1 MYVDY
6 ISDSLP
12 ERRSL
17 MEAINAADPHFV
29 RCVNP
34 NAEKKAECFQDQKAV
49 EQLRCPSTPL
59 LGAQPRAKSLRS
71 SYTWLYLWIQPTP
84 LETPVSF
91 RQAFD
96 SDVSGLVNRF
106 VLVG

>member
-29 RCVNP
+29 ICTR
-34 NAEKKAECFQDQKAV
+34 
-49 EQLRCPSTPL
+49 
-59 LGAQPRAKSLRS
+59 
-71 SYTWLYLWIQPTP
+71 
-84 LETPVSF
+84 
-91 RQAFD
+91 
-96 SDVSGLVNRF
+96 
-106 VLVG
+106 